1 MIKSDRL
8 VKKVTNWG
16 KKHHELVKESDKKS
30 QTWEK
35 SKKKLQTSEKKWQT
49 NERKSQTSK
58 KKVK

>member
-30 QTWEK
+30 QT
-35 SKKKLQTSEKKWQT
+35 
-49 NERKSQTSK
+49 
-58 KKVK
+58 